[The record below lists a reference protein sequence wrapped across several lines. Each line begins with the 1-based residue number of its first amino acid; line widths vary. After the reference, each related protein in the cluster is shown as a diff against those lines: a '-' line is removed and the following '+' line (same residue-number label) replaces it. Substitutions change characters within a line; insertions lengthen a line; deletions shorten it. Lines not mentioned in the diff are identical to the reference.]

1 LSEHTEEKYSNN
13 VQKSDSDVQANS
25 LCEDV
30 NPLRI
35 RRDIDPLAVDT
46 YNYLAEFETKSDEIL
61 ALHVSTLGIESQED
75 ELDFVGFFSGSS
87 DDLDVVSLGQI
98 EGVGDGEASKR
109 VGIQFS
115 SPGKD
120 YAEYMIKKDPN
131 EKMKAGDIVGVFGG
145 EISLQTQGADT
156 LMVISS
162 APVIIG
168 NYPGDD
174 VKHLYEIVAFLGQV
188 PVKVIGTVSSGDILI
203 PSGKSDGSAIAIS
216 EDKLTK
222 EQLPLIIGRA
232 WEAYTGSDLAYV
244 NTLIGFSFNVDIINR
259 FIEKAHQNVQD
270 EYNSNTELKQTLDEH
285 LQQQQELID
294 RLEKTLTIL
303 EE

>member
-1 LSEHTEEKYSNN
+1 
-13 VQKSDSDVQANS
+13 
-25 LCEDV
+25 
-30 NPLRI
+30 
-35 RRDIDPLAVDT
+35 
-46 YNYLAEFETKSDEIL
+46 
-61 ALHVSTLGIESQED
+61 
-75 ELDFVGFFSGSS
+75 
-87 DDLDVVSLGQI
+87 
-98 EGVGDGEASKR
+98 
-109 VGIQFS
+109 
-115 SPGKD
+115 
-120 YAEYMIKKDPN
+120 M
-131 EKMKAGDIVGVFGG
+131 
-145 EISLQTQGADT
+145 
-156 LMVISS
+156 
-162 APVIIG
+162 
-168 NYPGDD
+168 
-174 VKHLYEIVAFLGQV
+174 
-188 PVKVIGTVSSGDILI
+188 GTVSSGDILI